1 MIWTC
6 ILLTIFLVITIYVVS
21 ADFAGK
27 ILGIIAII
35 FVATSLMIAA
45 IKNLSDLFFKQGGKR

>member
-6 ILLTIFLVITIYVVS
+6 ILLTIFLVITIYILSV
-21 ADFAGK
+21 DFAGK

-45 IKNLSDLFFKQGGKR
+45 IKNLSDLFF

>member
-21 ADFAGK
+21 VDFAGK
-27 ILGIIAII
+27 TLAIIAII
-35 FVATSLMIAA
+35 IVAISFVIAA
-45 IKNLSDLFFKQGGKR
+45 IKNLSNLFF